1 MKSRNIILVSGI
13 CIVIILACILF
24 ALKVRN
30 NNAKYAE
37 MKSELEVLINENDS
51 LNNLY
56 NDLEKQLKE
65 LEQTTINY

>member
-1 MKSRNIILVSGI
+1 MKSRNIILVLGI
-13 CIVIILACILF
+13 CLVIILASIF
-24 ALKVRN
+24 FVLKVRN

-65 LEQTTINY
+65 LEQTSINY

>member
-1 MKSRNIILVSGI
+1 MKSRSIILVLGI
-13 CIVIILACILF
+13 CLVIILASIFF

-65 LEQTTINY
+65 LEQTSINY

>member
-13 CIVIILACILF
+13 CIVIILACILV

-37 MKSELEVLINENDS
+37 MKSEREVLINENDS